1 LWKYEVITK
10 LNINKTITILTLKKL
25 EPNRIIN
32 NDGNVKSID
41 LNGTVICLSQL
52 EHLWLTIGLSINF
65 LIKLTDS
72 SLQCGHLNLFTLPP
86 CTYNAHLRGKIELA
100 KIGERSE
107 QNSQLYFVPLE
118 ILVIC

>member
-1 LWKYEVITK
+1 MERSGQPVVLVLVDFLARITLHRYSCDFCMGTYLLWKYEFTTK
-10 LNINKTITILTLKKL
+10 LNINKIITILTLKKL
-25 EPNRIIN
+25 EPNKIIN

-86 CTYNAHLRGKIELA
+86 C
-100 KIGERSE
+100 
-107 QNSQLYFVPLE
+107 
-118 ILVIC
+118 